1 MKRIAICVGLLLLSF
16 CSVAQQRPVVN
27 NSLNKKIANPDFVSL
42 AKKAISDKYGED
54 LAILNMTNDY
64 FCIEKLWFEKA
75 SNTEIA
81 GQPQCSITACYSLR
95 YRKEWSD
102 KKKVGF
108 VEKARAR
115 VLLVSNNK
123 ADWEAVNVDI
133 L

>member
-1 MKRIAICVGLLLLSF
+1 MKRIVACVGFLLLSF
-16 CSVAQQRPVVN
+16 CSIAQQKPVVN

-42 AKKAISDKYGED
+42 AKNAISDKYGED

-75 SNTEIA
+75 NTTEIA
-81 GQPQCSITACYSLR
+81 GQQQCSITASYSLR

-102 KKKVGF
+102 KKKAGF
-108 VEKARAR
+108 VEKARAK

-123 ADWEAVNVDI
+123 AEWEAVNVDI